1 MGILELETCKLDFEF
16 GLHRKRRGRKR
27 EEKRR
32 EEKREEKRREE
43 KRREEKRRGQC
54 LRLIMQRGGRGLK

>member
-32 EEKREEKRREE
+32 EEKRGEEKRREE
-43 KRREEKRRGQC
+43 KRSEGASV
-54 LRLIMQRGGRGLK
+54 